1 MNNKIKVFLVDDDAV
16 FLKLSEIEFRQHPHF
31 EVETYAT
38 GEACIKNLWYNPDVI
53 VLDYHLNSVDKNAM
67 SGIETLDEIKKAN
80 ENILVIMLS
89 AQGEMDVA
97 LNCMQHKAFDYV
109 MKDKTVYTRL
119 PQIITTIFDFKNTD
133 KKM

>member
-1 MNNKIKVFLVDDDAV
+1 MNNKIKVFLVDDDAL

-53 VLDYHLNSVDKNAM
+53 VLDYHLDGVDKNAM
-67 SGIETLDEIKKAN
+67 SGIETLDDIKKTN
-80 ENILVIMLS
+80 PNTLVIMLS

-97 LNCMQHKAFDYV
+97 LNCMQHQAFDYL
-109 MKDKTVYTRL
+109 MKDKTVHTRL
-119 PQIITTIFDFKNTD
+119 PQMITTIFDFK
-133 KKM
+133 KGQK